1 MPRGRIACISC
12 MCLGHKEKS
21 MQKIRVLPPELAG
34 KIAAGEVI
42 ERPVSVVKELVEN
55 SLDAGATEVRVELAD
70 GGKKLIAVRDN
81 GQGMSAEDAAVA
93 FRRHSTSKI
102 AREEDLETIATLGFR
117 GEALASVSSVSRI
130 MLRTFDGEGDR
141 GTLIEREGEKH
152 VAVTEIAFPK
162 GTAIEVRDLF
172 FNLPA
177 RRKFLRSDRS
187 ELGAIAKYLTNA
199 ALASPSVR
207 FVLTSGGRTV
217 LDCPAVAGLRERVFQ
232 LYGRDVLDGLMEV
245 DYTENGCRVRGLV
258 SRPLKGRGDRNRQF
272 FFVNARPVKD
282 RTLQAALNQ
291 ASSGMLEK
299 DRSAEAFLFLD
310 VPYGEVDVNVHPA
323 KAEVRFRDSQLVFR
337 LVLRG
342 VEKAALRVSGI
353 KEVGGPGAGEKA
365 GGLETRTRVEE
376 PGLPMPF
383 GREWTVGKRRPDRGE
398 DAAPAAESPRTG
410 PMVLG
415 QYLDMYIIAVSEEG
429 LLVVDQHNAH
439 ERILYEKFLEIDKT
453 KSWPRKMPLIPEILE
468 FAPSEALA
476 FEENRPLLE
485 DAGFLV
491 EPMGGRSYALKE
503 YPEIFRDGEVREAF
517 LGLLEEVGRTKA
529 AGRREKLLA
538 TMACKSAIK
547 AGEPLPMAKMEY
559 LVEELFKTAN
569 PTLCPHGRPVVVK
582 LDRAAIAKGLG
593 R

>member
-1 MPRGRIACISC
+1 MQRIRI
-12 MCLGHKEKS
+12 
-21 MQKIRVLPPELAG
+21 LPPELAG
-34 KIAAGEVI
+34 KIAAGEII

-81 GQGMSAEDAAVA
+81 GQGMSPEDAAVA

-102 AREEDLETIATLGFR
+102 AREEDLESIATLGFR

-130 MLRTFDGEGDR
+130 ALRTFDGEGDR

-152 VAVTEIAFPK
+152 VAVKEIAFPK
-162 GTAIEVRDLF
+162 GTAIEARDLF

-207 FVLTSGGRTV
+207 FVLTHGGRTV

-232 LYGRDVLDGLMEV
+232 IYGRDVLDGLMEV
-245 DYTENGCRVRGLV
+245 DYAEAEYRVRGFV

-291 ASSGMLEK
+291 AFSGLLEK

-323 KAEVRFRDSQLVFR
+323 KAEVRFRDSQLVYR

-342 VEKAALRVSGI
+342 VEKASLRVSGI
-353 KEVGGPGAGEKA
+353 KEVGGPAPGEKA

-383 GREWTVGKRRPDRGE
+383 GREWTVGKRRPE
-398 DAAPAAESPRTG
+398 AVEAPAAPDAESPRTG

-415 QYLDMYIIAVSEEG
+415 QYLDMYIVAVSEEG

-439 ERILYEKFLEIDKT
+439 ERILYEKFLEIDRT

-476 FEENRPLLE
+476 FEENRALLE

-503 YPEIFRDGEVREAF
+503 YPEVFRDGEVREAF

-547 AGEPLPMAKMEY
+547 AGEALPMAKMEY

-582 LDRAAIAKGLG
+582 LDRAAIDKGLG
-593 R
+593 RPGPKSWPACS

>member
-1 MPRGRIACISC
+1 
-12 MCLGHKEKS
+12 